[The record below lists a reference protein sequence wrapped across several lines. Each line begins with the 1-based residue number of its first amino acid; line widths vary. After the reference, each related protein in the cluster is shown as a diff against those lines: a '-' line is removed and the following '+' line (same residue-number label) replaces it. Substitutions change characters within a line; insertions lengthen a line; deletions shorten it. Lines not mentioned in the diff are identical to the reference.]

1 MKKLIT
7 ALTILFSFNGYAQCD
22 MEIVSFNPETL
33 DITIAVISGENCGS
47 PTDSIGEFL
56 LGITT
61 EPQLDPNGFPSC
73 FYDNGWALLVFPIN
87 FVLVDVNAPGAWL
100 QSGDIIEFNIIDAF
114 IGGSDASLCWQ
125 ETINNGFF
133 EDYCWN
139 LAITQIN
146 DSHPF
151 PYDSETGLGGFDYP
165 DVTPEN
171 NIIGFSPFD
180 PDCNTLTTGEP
191 NPCLDPSL
199 YIPNTFTPNGDGK
212 NESFSPVIASP
223 AECWWFWEFKIYNRW
238 GNLVFE
244 SNYPGQQWIGDSG
257 RYPQQHY
264 VPDGVYVWH
273 LKARHRYGKWYDRH
287 GHVSIFR

>member
-7 ALTILFSFNGYAQCD
+7 ALTILFSFTGYAQCD

-114 IGGSDASLCWQ
+114 LGGSDASLCWQ

-133 EDYCWN
+133 EDYCWK

-212 NESFSPVIASP
+212 NESFRPVIASP

>member
-1 MKKLIT
+1 MKKL
-7 ALTILFSFNGYAQCD
+7 LTILTIVSSFSIHAQCD
-22 MEIVSFNPETL
+22 MEILNFNPQTL
-33 DITIAVISGENCGS
+33 DITIGVISGENCGS

-100 QSGDIIEFNIIDAF
+100 QSGDVIQFNIIDAF

-133 EDYCWN
+133 EDYCWQ

-146 DSHPF
+146 DSYTF
-151 PYDSETGLGGFDYP
+151 PYEDGGLGEFEYP

-180 PDCNTLTTGEP
+180 PDCNTLETFEP

-212 NESFSPVIASP
+212 NESFRPVITSP
-223 AECWWFWEFKIYNRW
+223 PECWLFWEFEIYNRW
-238 GNLVFE
+238 GNLIFE
-244 SNYPGQQWIGDSG
+244 SDYPGQQWLGDVNG
-257 RYPQQHY
+257 GKHY
-264 VPDGVYVWH
+264 ASDGVYTWKIRAV
-273 LKARHRYGKWYDRH
+273 HRYGKSYDQH
-287 GHVSIFR
+287 GHVTLFR